1 MPCDTVRSTPQQTL
15 AERMAE
21 VRSASAR
28 IAALVA
34 AQKVQVKIG
43 PQGAVTFIGIS
54 DKDRVGMTDAC
65 VYRRIMASGSH
76 AARQAVVKAEQ
87 LAGRTVDRRMVAQGV
102 HSHDGGA
109 SWHPR
114 G

>member
-1 MPCDTVRSTPQQTL
+1 MPCDTVRSTPKQTV

-21 VRSASAR
+21 VRSASVR

-34 AQKVQVKIG
+34 ANKVQVKIG
-43 PQGAVTFIGIS
+43 PQGAVAFIGIP
-54 DKDRVGMTDAC
+54 DQARVGMTDAC
-65 VYRRIMASGSH
+65 IYRRIMASGTH
-76 AARQAVVKAEQ
+76 AARQAIAKAEQ
-87 LAGRTVDRRMVAQGV
+87 LSGRTVNKKMVAQGV

-109 SWHPR
+109 TWHPR